1 MAVICSECDIFN
13 LVNNPEMSLLCMCC
27 LTMFLHYC
35 IIDSLTVK
43 EHNAIQGV
51 AGGTS
56 TSSLRVHVC
65 FFVFLLVI
73 PKWEQS
79 RCWRFGEKENG
90 DKDSRNNSTVCCACF
105 VKRLQNARGMWSR
118 LSRSSYCTCPHT
130 TWPTSLECHSA
141 HLCNVWRLRHY

>member
-13 LVNNPEMSLLCMCC
+13 LVNNLEMSLLCMCC
-27 LTMFLHYC
+27 LTMFLHYR

-43 EHNAIQGV
+43 EHNAAQGV

-73 PKWEQS
+73 PK
-79 RCWRFGEKENG
+79 
-90 DKDSRNNSTVCCACF
+90 
-105 VKRLQNARGMWSR
+105 
-118 LSRSSYCTCPHT
+118 
-130 TWPTSLECHSA
+130 
-141 HLCNVWRLRHY
+141 